1 MGKSRTAIITP
12 ERKEYI
18 KQLSSDIL
26 NETAQKVPV
35 DLHAIADHYNIL
47 YGYGDFSNEFRAHI
61 LFDGNDFFIAVNNLS
76 EFDKDYGLF
85 RYSFAHELGHY
96 LIPEHR
102 QGLMDFHK
110 KILPH
115 TWATHEFGFVAEREA
130 EYFAACLLMPEEEM
144 KKYFGLENY
153 SPSGFMK
160 MRDHFKVSLMA
171 ILLRY
176 VDLIPA
182 PAALI
187 CTKQRVYKW
196 HSVSS
201 PLRDREIHLPDGQ
214 HVHENTLAGSLIG
227 FMSSGSSTAYEQ
239 PQEIWLKQDQD
250 SQSQSHEFI
259 EILYY
264 NAYNCLSIIRAYEKP
279 SE

>member
-1 MGKSRTAIITP
+1 MSKSRSIIISP
-12 ERKEYI
+12 ERKEYL
-18 KQLSSDIL
+18 KQLSTDIL
-26 NETAQKVPV
+26 SKTGQQVPV
-35 DLHAIADHYNIL
+35 DLHAIADYLNVQ
-47 YGYGDFSNEFRAHI
+47 YWYGDFKNEFMAEL
-61 LFDGNDFFIAVNNLS
+61 LFDGSEFYIAINNIS

-110 KILPH
+110 KMPPN
-115 TWATHEFGFVAEREA
+115 TWATHDFGFVSEREA

-144 KKYFGLENY
+144 KKYFGIENY

-160 MRDHFKVSLMA
+160 LRDHFKVSLMA

-187 CTKQRVYKW
+187 CTKQRIYKW
-196 HSVSS
+196 HSASS
-201 PLRDREIHLPDGQ
+201 PLNGFDINLPDGQ
-214 HVHENTLAGSLIG
+214 HVHQNTLAGSLIE
-227 FMSSGSSTAYEQ
+227 FMSSGSSTAYDQ
-239 PQEIWLKQDQD
+239 PQEIWLKKDQN

-264 NAYNCLSIIRAYEKP
+264 NTYNCLSIIRAYEKQ